1 MSNEQH
7 AREFLEYVAK
17 NEKKLKKNLRK
28 NITYNENF
36 FDDVFQDTIL
46 KVYDSIMRGT
56 VISDFEKY
64 FFIASKFQYINVDNK
79 YKKHMKQNDSEILYR
94 ISHGMENNKNNMSDD
109 GKRLISETI
118 ENDNEWKEKEDK
130 NNRINDL
137 FKFISKRLNEVFT
150 PAEADIYLIY
160 YRLKSEKQGIS
171 YEKMARITGRSFSEI
186 SQIIQKIKAYI
197 RKDEEINEYKKK
209 ILK

>member
-17 NEKKLKKNLRK
+17 NEKRLKKNLRK
-28 NITYNENF
+28 NITYNPEF

-79 YKKHMKQNDSEILYR
+79 HKKHMKQNDNEILYR

-109 GKRLISETI
+109 GKRLINETI

>member
-17 NEKKLKKNLRK
+17 NEKRLKKNLRK

-186 SQIIQKIKAYI
+186 SQIVQKIKAYI

>member
-28 NITYNENF
+28 NITYNPEF

-46 KVYDSIMRGT
+46 KVHDSIMRGT

-79 YKKHMKQNDSEILYR
+79 HKKHMKQNDSEILYR

-109 GKRLISETI
+109 GKRLINETI